1 MNVLAAKAAP
11 VPDKAPSMLTIV
23 TFTWTCCFAAW
34 TIFSII
40 GVRIQQDLGLSETEF
55 ALLISAP
62 ILTGSVSRLFLGI
75 ASERY
80 GGRLLTTL
88 MMLLSAAA
96 TWLLTA
102 AESYTGF
109 LLAALG
115 VGLAGGVF
123 ITGISFVAG
132 WFPQRLH
139 GSVFG
144 LFGLGNLG
152 AAITNFAAPLLL
164 VSIGWQGTARVYA
177 AVLAVVAVVFWLLSA
192 EDPGTLSRRSGGNRL
207 TLADQIRPLRYTRVW
222 RFGLYYFFAFGAFVA
237 LASWLPRY
245 YIGYYGLSITQAG
258 LLTAVFSL
266 SAAVFRAFG
275 GWLSD
280 RWGPRRV
287 MYWTFS
293 ASLLCLLVISY
304 PPTTYIIEGIEGPI
318 TFSTRT
324 AMLPFTIVTFVLGFF
339 MALGMAAVYKHI
351 PAYYPDSVGT
361 VGGLVGMIGGL
372 GGFVLPIVFGVLNQF
387 TGIWTTAFMALF
399 GLVLVNLLWMHHAI
413 QRMQEQLHP
422 DLAGPQYLPEG
433 VPEDALQAIQLEP
446 HSASNRG
453 GP

>member
-1 MNVLAAKAAP
+1 MNTLTANAAP
-11 VPDKAPSMLTIV
+11 VPDKAPRMLTFA

-40 GVRIQQDLGLSETEF
+40 GVRLQRDLGLSESEF

-62 ILTGSVSRLFLGI
+62 ILTGSIARLFLGI

-88 MMLLSAAA
+88 MMLASAAA
-96 TWLLTA
+96 MWLLTF
-102 AESYTGF
+102 AETYSAF

-123 ITGISFVAG
+123 ITGISFVSG

-139 GSVFG
+139 GSAFG

-152 AAITNFAAPLLL
+152 AAITNFGAPLLL
-164 VSIGWQGTARVYA
+164 VALGWQATAGVYA
-177 AVLAVVAVVFWLLSA
+177 AVLAAVAILFWLASA
-192 EDPGTLSRRSGGNRL
+192 EDPATLGRRAGANRL
-207 TLADQIRPLRYTRVW
+207 SLADQVRPLRYLRVW
-222 RFGLYYFFAFGAFVA
+222 RFGLYYFFVFGAFVA

-245 YIGYYGLSITQAG
+245 YIGVYDLSITQAG

-293 ASLLCLLVISY
+293 GSLLCLLMISY
-304 PPTTYIIEGIEGPI
+304 PSTTYIIDGIEGPI
-318 TFSTRT
+318 TFTIRT
-324 AMLPFTIVTFVLGFF
+324 TMIPFTVVTFVLGFF
-339 MALGMAAVYKHI
+339 MAIGMAAVYKNI
-351 PAYYPDSVGT
+351 PAYYPHNVGT

-372 GGFVLPIVFGVLNQF
+372 GGFFLPVVFGVLNQL

-413 QRMQEQLHP
+413 QRMQERIHP
-422 DLAGPQYLPEG
+422 DLAGPQYLPEA
-433 VPEDALQAIQLEP
+433 VPEDALETIQ
-446 HSASNRG
+446 HKKG
-453 GP
+453 